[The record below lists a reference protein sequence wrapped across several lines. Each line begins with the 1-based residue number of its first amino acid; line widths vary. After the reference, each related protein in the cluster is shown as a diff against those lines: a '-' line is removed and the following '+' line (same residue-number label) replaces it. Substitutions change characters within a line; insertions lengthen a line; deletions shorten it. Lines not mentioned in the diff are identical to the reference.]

1 MTIGDF
7 KIGTSVVGL
16 TNIESLATP
25 LPVPRVTRPTYEL
38 VKLGDGSMREVGFP
52 FCSWTWPQLT
62 IAQVEQLR
70 TFCTGSS
77 VSIYMRTL
85 TRVSATT
92 YANYL
97 ATMTWP
103 DDEDSRGGYVF
114 NLTVKFDSMVVQT

>member
-1 MTIGDF
+1 MAVGDF

-16 TNIESLATP
+16 TNIEGLTTS

-38 VKLGDGSMREVGFP
+38 VKLGDGSLREIGFP
-52 FCSWTWPQLT
+52 FCSWTFPQLT

-77 VSIYMRTL
+77 VSIYIRTL
-85 TRVSATT
+85 LKVSATS

-97 ATMTWP
+97 ATMIWP

-114 NLTVKFDSMVVQT
+114 NLIIKFESMVVQA